1 MKTVYKF
8 LEESLR
14 NQNKNCIITDL
25 KPEYRVAI
33 DKLQI
38 KQQFCT
44 FHLKQLI
51 NREIYNYIKQNNHNK
66 MEIEIIHDYKEL
78 LFNIINAESLNE
90 AQEKRNQLFYLKSNV
105 PKVIR
110 DLAEKLFIPEF
121 KKITNHLTDPKI
133 AITSNKIENCFLKNF
148 PKYIKRL
155 YKTENGILKRFDL
168 KLKFWDEDNAIF

>member
-1 MKTVYKF
+1 MVILFSLFDLKLNTIVSRELADSESVKTVYKF
-8 LEESLR
+8 LEKSLR

-25 KPEYRVAI
+25 KNEYRFAI

-51 NREIYNYIKQNNHNK
+51 NREIYNYIKQINPNE
-66 MEIEIIHDYKEL
+66 MEIEIIYDYKEL
-78 LFNIINAESLNE
+78 FFNIINANSISE
-90 AQEKRNQLFYLKSNV
+90 AKEKRNQLFYLNSKV

-110 DLAEKLFIPEF
+110 DLTEKLIIPEF

-133 AITSNKIENCFLKNF
+133 AIT
-148 PKYIKRL
+148 
-155 YKTENGILKRFDL
+155 
-168 KLKFWDEDNAIF
+168 